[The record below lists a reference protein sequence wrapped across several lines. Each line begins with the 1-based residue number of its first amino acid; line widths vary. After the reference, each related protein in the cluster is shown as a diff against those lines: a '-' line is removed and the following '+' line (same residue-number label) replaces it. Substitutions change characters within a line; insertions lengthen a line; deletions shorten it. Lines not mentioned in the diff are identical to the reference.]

1 MVKIYDKITGKIKN
15 IFFLDENHSEMPN
28 TIILILMLITIIIK
42 ENVTD
47 RQDRETKALP
57 TTHNYTRV
65 QCTL

>member
-1 MVKIYDKITGKIKN
+1 
-15 IFFLDENHSEMPN
+15 
-28 TIILILMLITIIIK
+28 MLITIIIK

-65 QCTL
+65 QCTLQSQLNTDSYN